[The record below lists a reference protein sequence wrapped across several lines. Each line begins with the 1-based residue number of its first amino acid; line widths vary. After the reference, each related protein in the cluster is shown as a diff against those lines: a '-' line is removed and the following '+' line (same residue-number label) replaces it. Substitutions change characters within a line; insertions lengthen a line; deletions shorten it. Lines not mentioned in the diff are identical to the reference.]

1 MTSGDGFGVGGV
13 VKEDM
18 MKVKDLSKEELKALV
33 HEAVEEALLELLGD
47 PDQGLELRE
56 EINERLKRSLA
67 RSQQGLQGMTAA
79 EVAEKA
85 GLNW

>member
-47 PDQGLELRE
+47 PDRGLELRE

-67 RSQQGLQGMTAA
+67 RSQQGVHGIAAA

>member
-1 MTSGDGFGVGGV
+1 
-13 VKEDM
+13 M
-18 MKVKDLSKEELKALV
+18 MKVKDLSKEELRALV

-56 EINERLKRSLA
+56 EIKERLKRSLA
-67 RSQQGLQGMTAA
+67 RSQQGVQGMTAA

-85 GLNW
+85 GLNGR